1 MFCENCG
8 APLEQ
13 GARFCGNC
21 GTPVASA
28 APVAPTAPV
37 APVAREEAPRPQGK
51 LYYPNPVRYTAFI
64 GFKERAAMLGADD
77 TDDFPEYE

>member
-8 APLEQ
+8 APLQE

-21 GTPVASA
+21 GTPVASV
-28 APVAPTAPV
+28 APVAPTAPA
-37 APVAREEAPRPQGK
+37 APVAREQAPRPAGK
-51 LYYPNPVRYTAFI
+51 LYYPNPARYTTYM

-77 TDDFPEYE
+77 TDDFPEDE

>member
-8 APLEQ
+8 APLEE

-21 GTPVASA
+21 GAPVASA
-28 APVAPTAPV
+28 APVA
-37 APVAREEAPRPQGK
+37 REQAPRPAGK
-51 LYYPNPVRYTAFI
+51 LYYPNPARYTTYM

-77 TDDFPEYE
+77 TDDFPENE